1 MSPSLRSLAAVAL
14 GLGFAACGSKSGL
27 SLGFDAGAPP
37 DAAPD
42 APNDAGGDVG
52 AHDTSADAADA
63 PAEDALPPIDANVLD
78 VVKPNNCADAAI
90 TLVYLFS
97 SDGKLL
103 SFDPATLAIAT
114 IGTVA
119 CPTQLSPNSMAVDHL
134 GVAYANFTTGE
145 AGEIWKLSTATAKC
159 TPTPYVPK
167 LGFQRFGMGFLGDQ
181 DGGEELYI
189 TKSDGAGAL
198 ARVAL
203 PSFELDFKGDFS
215 PPLSLCE
222 LTSRGDGQLFALCM
236 KNNGATLAQVDPETA
251 QVIGVDNLKVGNPTS
266 AFAFAFWGGKFWIF
280 TGNQGVGSTVTEYD
294 PALKKETPVLST
306 KEVIVGAGVSTCAPI
321 D

>member
-1 MSPSLRSLAAVAL
+1 MSATLRNVAAVAL
-14 GLGFAACGSKSGL
+14 GLAFAACGSKSGL
-27 SLGFDAGAPP
+27 STLVLDAGSQP
-37 DAAPD
+37 DAAGD
-42 APNDAGGDVG
+42 AALDV
-52 AHDTSADAADA
+52 ADASVEDASPDVADVH
-63 PAEDALPPIDANVLD
+63 AEDALPPIDASVID

-97 SDGKLL
+97 DAGKLL

-119 CPTQLSPNSMAVDHL
+119 CPTSLQPNSMAVDHQ
-134 GVAYANFTTGE
+134 GVAYANFTAGA

-159 TPTPYVPK
+159 TPTPYK
-167 LGFQRFGMGFLGDQ
+167 AQLGFQRFGMGFLGDQ
-181 DGGEELYI
+181 DGGEDLYI

-198 ARVAL
+198 ARVLL
-203 PSFELDFKGDFS
+203 PSFQLDYKGEFS
-215 PPLSLCE
+215 PALSLCE

-236 KNNGATLAQVDPETA
+236 KTSGARLAQIDPQTA
-251 QVIGVDNLKVGNPTS
+251 KVIGADDLGVGSSTS

-294 PALKKETPVLST
+294 PVQKTETQVLT
-306 KEVIVGAGVSTCAPI
+306 TQEVIVGAGVSTCAPI
-321 D
+321 E